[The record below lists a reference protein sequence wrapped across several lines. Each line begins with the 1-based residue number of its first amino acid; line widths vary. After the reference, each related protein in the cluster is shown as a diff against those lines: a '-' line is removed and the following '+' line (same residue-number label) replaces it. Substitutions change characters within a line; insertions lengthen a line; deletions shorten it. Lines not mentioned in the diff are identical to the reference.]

1 VQSPPPYQ
9 FRDSAIGFGA
19 LTLLFV
25 GLALV
30 RREWPYGVAAVA
42 AAAVAAAAWWVHAWW
57 QRRFDEWHPYGVD
70 LAALQ
75 DEPADKVANVLAAAR
90 RARASDVIAEADRL
104 ADALRTQIDLPSM
117 MSPQMADAWEERLSV
132 EALAASRLAAL
143 TMGALP
149 DESWCDDID
158 RSMRESPGWRG
169 YWPER
174 ARIVD
179 SSLCL
184 LRSVSPA

>member
-1 VQSPPPYQ
+1 M
-9 FRDSAIGFGA
+9 ALLLIGS
-19 LTLLFV
+19 
-25 GLALV
+25 ALV
-30 RREWPYGVAAVA
+30 FREWPYGVAAVA
-42 AAAVAAAAWWVHAWW
+42 AAAVAAAAWWVHVWW

-70 LAALQ
+70 LFALQ

-90 RARASDVIAEADRL
+90 RARAGGVIAEADRL
-104 ADALRTQIDLPSM
+104 ADALRTRIDLPSL
-117 MSPQMADAWEERLSV
+117 MSPEMTDAWEERLSV

-158 RSMRESPGWRG
+158 RRMLDAPHWRG

-174 ARIVD
+174 AQIVD
-179 SSLCL
+179 SSLRL
-184 LRSVSPA
+184 LSSVTPD